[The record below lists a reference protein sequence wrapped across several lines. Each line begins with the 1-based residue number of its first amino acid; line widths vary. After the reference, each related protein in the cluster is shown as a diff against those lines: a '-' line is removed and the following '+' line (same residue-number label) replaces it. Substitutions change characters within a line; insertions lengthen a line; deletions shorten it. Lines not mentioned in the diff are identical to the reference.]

1 MAKPL
6 GSQLEKEALAGA
18 SLRLRASDY
27 LSSQFV
33 KIATACAK
41 GGGHLTIFD
50 AGTLLSSQRE
60 KIARA
65 APGRVSFEF

>member
-1 MAKPL
+1 MGKPL

-18 SLRLRASDY
+18 SLRLRAADY
-27 LSSQFV
+27 LGSQFER
-33 KIATACAK
+33 IAACCKK
-41 GGGHLTIFD
+41 GGGRLTIYE

-65 APGRVSFEF
+65 APGQVSFEF

>member
-1 MAKPL
+1 MPKPL

-18 SLRLRASDY
+18 SFRIKASDY
-27 LSSQFV
+27 LGSQFE
-33 KIATACAK
+33 KIAAACAQ

-65 APGRVSFEF
+65 GPGRATFEF